1 MIIKI
6 FNIKINFANFE
17 WKTYIPLLAVIIT
30 AILFVFSIKTNL
42 ELKDKLDLEKES
54 LVKLEKRANSLQQ
67 NKMLVEDVLPET
79 NRLLG
84 ILIPESEDYFSIF
97 KALEKISEDTHFLIE
112 NYKVSLSTVS
122 RGKINISIQGSG
134 DPTDFIKF
142 LKNYSFAG
150 GRLITSEKIEYS
162 ASSRNSKN
170 ISLSFYSGKPILN
183 ESTTYDVSKANL
195 DLIEKI
201 RKKTTFV
208 FTEGEMMKST
218 ASGEIGKSTS
228 PF

>member
-1 MIIKI
+1 MIIKV

-17 WKTYIPLLAVIIT
+17 WKTYIPLMAVVIT
-30 AILFVFSIKTNL
+30 GLMFVFSYKTNL
-42 ELKDKLDLEKES
+42 ELKNKLDLEKES
-54 LVKLEKRANSLQQ
+54 LAKLEKRAASLQQ

-97 KALEKISEDTHFLIE
+97 KALEKISQDTHFLIE
-112 NYKVSLSTVS
+112 NYKVSLSSVN

-150 GRLITSEKIEYS
+150 GRFITSEKIEYS

-170 ISLSFYSGKPILN
+170 ISLSFYSGQPVLN
-183 ESTTYDVSKANL
+183 ENTTFDVSRANL

-201 RKKTTFV
+201 RKKTTFIL
-208 FTEGEMMKST
+208 TESEMMKST
-218 ASGEIGKSTS
+218 ASGEIGKSNS